1 MDKSREKVTAML
13 KSHPLKKRRIE
24 QLRYELSNP
33 PAVSETE
40 LLSSLSVGGAPLDAV
55 PASGQISDRTMLIA
69 MRYGDT
75 ARRMNHE
82 AKAQIARELRELE
95 HETGRLEHYISLLDE
110 IQAQI
115 IRLHYLDGKSW
126 SDIQTATELSE
137 KTLIKRCKT
146 GIDSLA
152 EMYAF
157 IEDLNSN

>member
-1 MDKSREKVTAML
+1 ML
-13 KSHPLKKRRIE
+13 KSLPLKKRRIE

-95 HETGRLEHYISLLDE
+95 LETGRLEHYISLLDAR
-110 IQAQI
+110 QSDVL
-115 IRLHYLDGKSW
+115 RRYYFDGKPW
-126 SDIQTATELSE
+126 NELE
-137 KTLIKRCKT
+137 DEMNLTIRALINIRNSGVNALVSMYEYIEDVKNPKT
-146 GIDSLA
+146 GG
-152 EMYAF
+152 
-157 IEDLNSN
+157 

>member
-1 MDKSREKVTAML
+1 ML
-13 KSHPLKKRRIE
+13 KSHLLKKRRIE

-95 HETGRLEHYISLLDE
+95 IEAERLEHYISLLDAR
-110 IQAQI
+110 QADVL
-115 IRLHYLDGKSW
+115 RRYYFDGKPW
-126 SDIQTATELSE
+126 NELEEEMSL
-137 KTLIKRCKT
+137 TTRALINIRNSGVNALVSMYEYIEDVKNPKT
-146 GIDSLA
+146 GG
-152 EMYAF
+152 
-157 IEDLNSN
+157 